1 MILPVSAVSGAGAIY
16 REARGA
22 ADDPPDDRARRTTR
36 KAESMTF
43 RQGGR
48 LDTSG
53 VSAGGRGGRR
63 GIAVGGGVGGLVVV
77 VIALFLGV
85 DPGQFLADPAAPS
98 DRAGSSATTDGLDAH
113 IDQCDLAQANVDTVC
128 RIVATTESLEDVWT
142 TQLPAQAGMRWE
154 QPHTTIFSGG
164 VDTACGAASSD
175 IGPFYCP
182 GDRTVY
188 IDPTFFDSVLVGR
201 LGGPPA
207 GAAQMYVVA
216 HEFGHHLQTM
226 LGDIRRSQQDPR
238 GPSSGAV
245 RVELQADC
253 YAGLWAHY
261 ATTTPAPDGGPPLL
275 ESLTPADVDAIVRTA
290 EAIGDDHIQR
300 TGGGRVD
307 PRSWTHGSS
316 EMRRQ
321 WFLTGYEQGSVGAC
335 DTFRAQL

>member
-1 MILPVSAVSGAGAIY
+1 
-16 REARGA
+16 
-22 ADDPPDDRARRTTR
+22 
-36 KAESMTF
+36 MTF

-53 VSAGGRGGRR
+53 VSGGGGGGRGGRR
-63 GIAVGGGVGGLVVV
+63 GIAVGGGVGGIVVV

-85 DPGQFLADPAAPS
+85 DPGQL
-98 DRAGSSATTDGLDAH
+98 GLDTAGTAGQGQQSDSAQAFQSH
-113 IDQCDLAQANVDTVC
+113 IEQCDLEQANTDTVC
-128 RIVATTESLEDVWT
+128 RIVATTESLEDVWNA
-142 TQLPAQAGMRWE
+142 QLPAQVGMDWV
-154 QPHTTIFSGG
+154 QPHTNIFSGAINTG
-164 VDTACGAASSD
+164 CGAASSD

-182 GDRTVY
+182 AGQEVY
-188 IDPTFFDSVLVGR
+188 IDPAFFDRVLVEQ
-201 LGGPPA
+201 LGGSPS

-275 ESLTPADVDAIVRTA
+275 ESLTAQDVDGIIQTA
-290 EAIGDDHIQR
+290 EAIGDDHIQQ
-300 TGGGRVD
+300 TGGARVD

-316 EMRRQ
+316 EMRRH
-321 WFLTGYEQGSVGAC
+321 WFLVGYERGSVRAC
-335 DTFRAQL
+335 DTFSAQI

>member
-1 MILPVSAVSGAGAIY
+1 
-16 REARGA
+16 
-22 ADDPPDDRARRTTR
+22 
-36 KAESMTF
+36 MTF
-43 RQGGR
+43 RQGGS

-53 VSAGGRGGRR
+53 VSGGGRGGRGGRR
-63 GIAVGGGVGGLVVV
+63 SVAVGGGVGGLAVVL
-77 VIALFLGV
+77 IALFLGV
-85 DPGQFLADPAAPS
+85 DPGQL
-98 DRAGSSATTDGLDAH
+98 GLDGGGTDQDTAGGRGQTIDSAQQFQAH
-113 IDQCDLAQANVDTVC
+113 IDQCDLQQANSDTIC

-142 TQLPAQAGMRWE
+142 TQLPEQAGMSWV
-154 QPHTTIFSGG
+154 QPHTTIFTGA
-164 VDTACGAASSD
+164 VDTACGAASSAV
-175 IGPFYCP
+175 GPFYCP
-182 GDRTVY
+182 GDQDVY
-188 IDPTFFDSVLVGR
+188 IDPAFFDRVLVGQ
-201 LGGPPA
+201 LGGSPS

-226 LGDIRRSQQDPR
+226 TGDIRRSQQDPQ

-261 ATTTPAPDGGPPLL
+261 ATSTPAPDGGEPLL
-275 ESLTPADVDAIVRTA
+275 ESLTVGDVDAIIQTA

-300 TGGGRVD
+300 SGGARVD

-321 WFLTGYEQGSVGAC
+321 WFLTGYEQGSMQAC

>member
-1 MILPVSAVSGAGAIY
+1 
-16 REARGA
+16 
-22 ADDPPDDRARRTTR
+22 
-36 KAESMTF
+36 MTF
-43 RQGGR
+43 RQSGQ

-53 VSAGGRGGRR
+53 VSGGGRGGRGGRR
-63 GIAVGGGVGGLVVV
+63 GVAVGGGVGGIVVV

-85 DPGQFLADPAAPS
+85 DPGQL
-98 DRAGSSATTDGLDAH
+98 GLTDGGAGGQGGYSDTAEQFQTH
-113 IDQCDLAQANVDTVC
+113 IDQCDLAQANSDTIC

-142 TQLPAQAGMRWE
+142 AELPAQVGMDWV
-154 QPHTTIFSGG
+154 QPHTNIFTGQISTG
-164 VDTACGAASSD
+164 CGAGSSD

-182 GDRTVY
+182 ADQEVY
-188 IDPTFFDSVLVGR
+188 IDPAFFDDVLVGR
-201 LGGPPA
+201 LGGSPD

-261 ATTTPAPDGGPPLL
+261 ATTTPAPGGQAPLL
-275 ESLTPADVDAIVRTA
+275 ESLTEQDVDAIIQTA
-290 EAIGDDHIQR
+290 EAIGDDHIQKA
-300 TGGGRVD
+300 GGARVD
-307 PRSWTHGSS
+307 PSSWTHGSS

-321 WFLTGYEQGSVGAC
+321 WFLIGYKQGSVAAC
-335 DTFRAQL
+335 DTFAAQL